1 MADTKNVTSAKPKVG
16 GAIYTAPLGT
26 TLPTDATTE
35 LDKTFKSLGYISEDG
50 MTNSNSP
57 SSESIKAWGG
67 DTVLTTQT
75 EKEDTFGYTLIESL
89 NVEVL
94 KEVYGAENV
103 SGTLESGIT
112 IKANSKEL
120 PEHCLVIEVI
130 LKGGALKRTVIPVA
144 KVSEIGEISYT
155 DGDPVGYEITIQAL
169 PDTDGNTHYEYIKK
183 STVGAGVGG

>member
-1 MADTKNVTSAKPKVG
+1 MADVKNVTAAKPKIG
-16 GAIYTAPLGT
+16 GAVYSAPLGT
-26 TLPTDATTE
+26 TLPTDATTA
-35 LDKTFKSLGYISEDG
+35 LNAAFKALGYISEDG
-50 MTNSNSP
+50 LTNENSP
-57 SSESIKAWGG
+57 SSENVKAWGG

-169 PDTDGNTHYEYIKK
+169 PDADGNTHYEYIKK
-183 STVGAGVGG
+183 ATTTSGSAR